1 MQLNI
6 FFFDLARNVG
16 MRRNFAELKVN
27 NQHRLPPSSRLLDL
41 IKKTQIC
48 LRIFINKSKATKK
61 HPIKDLRHASKF
73 KSSLDLFT
81 FERLD

>member
-27 NQHRLPPSSRLLDL
+27 NQPPPSSRLLDL

-48 LRIFINKSKATKK
+48 LRIFINKSKETKK